1 MAIRLLGDIDNAAKY
16 ISWAKSRLISLKM
29 TMDIFWGG
37 TKIAKRWYKLD
48 DAIISIDTVN
58 GWDKI
63 LIFGISGGALIISN
77 PGVDTTDYTTR
88 KYYNIDGSE
97 IQLKAGDKPPGWTLL
112 DDGQYGF
119 EGTVSPDDPLDPS
132 VTYGYPS
139 TDKGSL
145 LVPCVFN
152 GIPAVSKLGSKNYRF
167 ILNDAPE
174 DEMFVSFTWNLGS
187 YTYGFCQLDD
197 SLIYSPYKYI
207 GNKPFV
213 SRYTKDGIIT
223 ATEMWKGTSGGVLVF
238 NACLSAEWNDN
249 TNIVTRVYFTPFT
262 YKTGDVRPYAQI
274 NESGVCLSMTN
285 SYQDQRH
292 KQDVIRVHDFVE
304 GTIQFS
310 TGFNMLEPAKNE
322 IYDVDNNTEVTG
334 TELDRG
340 TDNVNYMSYFLDG
353 SSISGQ
359 AFVFPTLTDD
369 GLETIQND
377 VIKPYA
383 LKEDG
388 TMTYVRLQ
396 KDTDMTV
403 WNCGLYVAGK
413 LIEESGFQPVIC
425 LFDTRIPPS
434 MPPAIGP
441 YIGVGGNGP
450 PVFIRPVNYRI
461 LHAHH
466 EPGWDVCVYRKTVT
480 TSYENILTPYYVPRV
495 DQTVS
500 HDAQISQVTVD
511 SVTTFWIVVNG
522 IKTQITYTDVNKKI
536 QPRQSV
542 NHENQLVIGNVPY
555 TGSGIYY
562 VTGGYIQQIPW
573 VNIDDGSSNITR
585 IFTSASQK
593 HILIGFDVFN
603 VGINHILAID
613 AHGNLTASYD
623 TSIRPNFP
631 PSSDGTYPFTADRKW
646 LLFDSGGGLSADIQ
660 TPQFDSGG
668 GVMKNVQRINT
679 LCLLEE

>member
-16 ISWAKSRLISLKM
+16 LSWAKSKLRALKM
-29 TMDIFWGG
+29 HLTLFGAPMGS
-37 TKIAKRWYKLD
+37 RRYVLD
-48 DAIISIDTVN
+48 DAYIYINTHHGWDLISIY
-58 GWDKI
+58 
-63 LIFGISGGALIISN
+63 GIGGGFLIISN

-88 KYYNIDGSE
+88 KYYNQDGSE
-97 IQLKAGDKPPGWTLL
+97 IQLKTGDKPPGWQLL

-119 EGTVSPDDPLDPS
+119 EGTVSPDDPLDP
-132 VTYGYPS
+132 TAIYGYPS
-139 TDKGSL
+139 TDTGSL

-152 GIPAVSKLGSKNYRF
+152 GIAAVNKLGSKNYRF
-167 ILNDAPE
+167 ILNDTPE
-174 DEMFVSFTWNLGS
+174 DEMFVAFTWNLGS
-187 YTYGFCQLDD
+187 YTYNFCQLDD

-213 SRYTKDGIIT
+213 SRYTQDGIVT
-223 ATEMWKGTSGGVLVF
+223 ATQMWKGKSGGILVF
-238 NACLSAEWNDN
+238 NAYLSAEWNDN
-249 TNIVTRVYFTPFT
+249 TDIVTRVYFTPFT

-304 GTIQFS
+304 GTIQFP

-322 IYDVDNNTEVTG
+322 VYDIDNNTEVTG

-340 TDNVNYMSYFLDG
+340 TDNVTYMSYFLDG
-353 SSISGQ
+353 SNISGQ
-359 AFVFPTLTDD
+359 VFVFPTITDD
-369 GLETIQND
+369 GLSTIQND

-413 LIEESGFQPVIC
+413 LIEETGFLPVIR
-425 LFDTRIPPS
+425 LFDTTIPPA
-434 MPPAIGP
+434 MPPAVGP
-441 YIGVGGNGP
+441 YLNGV

-495 DQTVS
+495 DQSVS
-500 HDAQISQVTVD
+500 HDAQISQVTVN

-522 IKTQITYTDVNKKI
+522 VKTQITYTDINKKI

-542 NHENQLVIGNVPY
+542 NHENQLVVNNIQY
-555 TGSGIYY
+555 SGLAMYE
-562 VTGGYIQQIPW
+562 VTGGYLQQIPW

-613 AHGNLTASYD
+613 GSGNLTASYD
-623 TSIRPNFP
+623 TSVRPNFP
-631 PSSDGTYPFTADRKW
+631 PSSDGTYTFTSDRKW
-646 LLFDSGGGLSADIQ
+646 LLFDTGGNLSSDIP
-660 TPQFDSGG
+660 TPKFDSGG